1 MSLHRLPMGQR
12 ARWRAVYPE
21 IMRHLLLL
29 CGLFGLLPVPVLATT
44 APAAAARESPLAHAL
59 RALGARYTYGGRS
72 PETGFDCSGLIAHAF
87 ERSRGLLLPHNAF
100 AQSRMGKPVT
110 RRDLA
115 PGDLVFYNTRNQP
128 FSHVGM
134 YIGNGRFIHA
144 PKPGAR
150 VRVER
155 VDTSYWSSRFNG
167 ARRVDIDSNS
177 H

>member
-1 MSLHRLPMGQR
+1 M
-12 ARWRAVYPE
+12 
-21 IMRHLLLL
+21 L
-29 CGLFGLLPVPVLATT
+29 CGWLCLVPFQALATT
-44 APAAAARESPLAHAL
+44 APSAATAGESPLVYAL
-59 RALGARYTYGGRS
+59 RALGTRYQYGGRS

-87 ERSRGLLLPHNAF
+87 ERSLGLLLPHNAR
-100 AQSRMGKPVT
+100 AQSRVGKPVK

-150 VRVER
+150 VRLER
-155 VDTSYWSSRFNG
+155 LDTPYWQSRFNG
-167 ARRVDIDSNS
+167 GRRVDIDSGS

>member
-1 MSLHRLPMGQR
+1 
-12 ARWRAVYPE
+12 
-21 IMRHLLLL
+21 MRQLLLL
-29 CGLFGLLPVPVLATT
+29 CGWLCLAPLPALATT
-44 APAAAARESPLAHAL
+44 APGAAPAREGPLTHAL
-59 RALGARYTYGGRS
+59 RALGVRYHYGGRS

-87 ERSRGLLLPHNAF
+87 QQAWGLPFPQNAQ
-100 AQSRMGKPVT
+100 AQSRVGAPVK

-128 FSHVGM
+128 YSHVGM

-150 VRVER
+150 VRIER
-155 VDTSYWSSRFNG
+155 LDTPYWQARFNG
-167 ARRVDIDSNS
+167 ARRLDIDNYS